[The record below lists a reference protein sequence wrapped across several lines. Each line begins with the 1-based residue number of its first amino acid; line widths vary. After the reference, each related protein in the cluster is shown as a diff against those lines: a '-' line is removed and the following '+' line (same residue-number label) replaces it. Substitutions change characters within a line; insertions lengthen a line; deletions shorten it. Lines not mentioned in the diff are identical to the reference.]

1 VRELSLFT
9 GAGGGLLGTHHL
21 LGWETVGYV
30 EIEDYCQRVIKQRI
44 ADGLLPEAPIF
55 SDIRAFISEGYA
67 ASYTGLVDVITGGF
81 PCQPFSVAGKQ
92 AGENDPRNLWPET
105 MECIRI
111 IQPRY
116 ALLENVPGLLGS
128 PGDPGEWD
136 LDEAPADNLRYFGT
150 ILRDLSE
157 ARYGVRYITLGAD
170 DVGAPHRR
178 KRLWIMA
185 TDTNGAG
192 Q

>member
-1 VRELSLFT
+1 MRELSLFT

>member
-1 VRELSLFT
+1 MKYLSLFS
-9 GAGGGLLGTHHL
+9 GVGGGDLGIQHL
-21 LGWETVGYV
+21 LGFNCVGYV
-30 EIEDYCQRVIKQRI
+30 EWENYCVRVLEQRI
-44 ADGLLPEAPIF
+44 KDGLLSDAPIF
-55 SDIRAFISEGYA
+55 HCDIREWIKDYA
-67 ASYTGLVDVITGGF
+67 ASYTGMVDVVTGGF